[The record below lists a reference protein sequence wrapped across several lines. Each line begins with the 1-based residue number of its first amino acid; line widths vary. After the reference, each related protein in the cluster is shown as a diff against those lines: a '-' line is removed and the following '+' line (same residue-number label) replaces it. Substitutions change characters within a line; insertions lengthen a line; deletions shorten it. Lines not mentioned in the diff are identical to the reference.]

1 MKQLITHLVSNSSS
15 SYRLVKSNIW
25 LCSKQLKK
33 QFEWDNFF
41 TNWNFETMINRY
53 WSYHRFLY
61 HKRTK
66 HIEMRWHWIRKMM
79 NRKKIILRYLFIS
92 EMIADD
98 LIKSLSVLAF
108 SKFRIMLN
116 LSSWLIERK
125 KLIRWSSYWW
135 EIIIMIKWKCWTEK
149 CWIIIAKSFIESL
162 ESESKS
168 VLNRTRQRQ
177 SRSLSIDDSLNRF
190 LFFFIYLIIS

>member
-1 MKQLITHLVSNSSS
+1 
-15 SYRLVKSNIW
+15 VKSNIW